1 QATDENNRIIQAAIG
16 GTSYSNSYEYILYAN
31 GTVGNRGHSGID
43 LSSLNNVTQVAAAHN
58 GYFGAAVKAD
68 GTVWSWGDNAN
79 GQIGDGTSGTANN
92 KTTPVQVGSGSSNAM
107 NVRYG
112 KIRNRVTGIT
122 RKIYNN
128 PTEIISNVLLSEDED
143 LIIDSSEI
151 TISQSFSLLPAV
163 SKTSAV
169 LISGQIIDG
178 RIADYYKDSEIS
190 DINSNNAG
198 YENFSVIRPKGGIY
212 GITPI
217 VISDS
222 NSGLSSLLRVSVHP
236 KDGVAMPQ
244 VAAGSTHM
252 IALKYDGT
260 VWAWGNNNNGQL
272 GNTSI
277 GSSIAS
283 PIQVMLDVDGEN
295 NPIYLNNIVQVA
307 AGTNFSAVLDRDGQV
322 WTWGEGTDGKLGL
335 GDTGNRQYPTKVSI
349 TDVVFIT
356 AGPRNMFAIRADG
369 SLWAWGYSYS
379 AQESS
384 LGTNGGSTSVPT
396 RVLGGASGSAYLSD
410 VVYVTAGEITT
421 YAIKS
426 NG

>member
-92 KTTPVQVGSGSSNAM
+92 KTTPVQVGGGGSNAM
-107 NVRYG
+107 KLRKGAILDDTQNDGIARDHNGNKLEYTKESELLTNVYIEENQKFR
-112 KIRNRVTGIT
+112 
-122 RKIYNN
+122 
-128 PTEIISNVLLSEDED
+128 
-143 LIIDSSEI
+143 IDKDI
-151 TISQSFSLLPAV
+151 KMTTNFSLLKADAIVEPNNLEYESLDKRIAITDRLNDGTGIV
-163 SKTSAV
+163 KPVGDVYGTVVIRVKDGDGISKG
-169 LISGQIIDG
+169 SGQTAI
-178 RIADYYKDSEIS
+178 
-190 DINSNNAG
+190 
-198 YENFSVIRPKGGIY
+198 
-212 GITPI
+212 
-217 VISDS
+217 
-222 NSGLSSLLRVSVHP
+222 LRVNVRPAKSVATP
-236 KDGVAMPQ
+236 M
-244 VAAGSTHM
+244 VAAGQSHM
-252 IALKYDGT
+252 IALKADGT
-260 VWAWGNNNNGQL
+260 VWAWGDNNKGQL
-272 GNTSI
+272 GIDKSRVNVPKQVLTGEQNADGGFLENI
-277 GSSIAS
+277 
-283 PIQVMLDVDGEN
+283 IQVT
-295 NPIYLNNIVQVA
+295 
-307 AGTNFSAVLDRDGQV
+307 AGTNFSAALDRDRQV

-396 RVLGGASGSAYLSD
+396 RVLGGASGSA
-410 VVYVTAGEITT
+410 
-421 YAIKS
+421 
-426 NG
+426 